1 MLMELRRPALVPSV
15 APLADSLG
23 RRISYLRLSVTD
35 RCNLRCVYCMSEDMR
50 FHSSPELLSIEELD
64 RVARLFI
71 ARGVRK
77 LRITGGEPLVRK
89 GVIELFRSLS
99 GCLKDGSLNEL
110 TLTTNG
116 LRLAHFAQDLAAAGV
131 RRVNVSL
138 DTLDPQRFAQI
149 TRGGALQKV
158 LDGIEAAQ
166 DAGIAVKLNAVALR
180 GVTDLEIHE
189 LIEFAHGRGMTLTLI
204 ETMPLGETGCDRTEQ
219 FLGLDALRREIG
231 RRWTLSDVADRSGG
245 PARYARVEQT
255 GGLIGFITPL
265 TAHFCGDCNRV
276 RVTADGTLYTC
287 LGHENGV
294 DLGKLLRNSMSE
306 ACLYEAIGHAVEQK
320 PKGHDFSLQGR
331 VLPVKLIRHMSATGG

>member
-1 MLMELRRPALVPSV
+1 MLIDLRRTASVPSA
-15 APLADSLG
+15 APLADSFG
-23 RRISYLRLSVTD
+23 RQISYLRLSVTD
-35 RCNLRCVYCMSEDMR
+35 RCNLRCVYCMSEDMQ
-50 FHSSPELLSIEELD
+50 FHPSPELLSMEELD

-99 GCLKDGSLNEL
+99 GCLKDGSLDEL

-116 LRLAHFAQDLAAAGV
+116 LLLAHFAQDLAAAGV

-138 DTLDPQRFAQI
+138 DTLDPRRFAQI

-166 DAGIAVKLNAVALR
+166 DAGMAVKLNAVALR

-189 LIEFAHGRGMTLTLI
+189 LIKFAHGRGMALSLI

-219 FLGLDALRREIG
+219 FLGLDALRREIS
-231 RRWTLSDVADRSGG
+231 RRWTLSDLTDRSGG

-255 GGLIGFITPL
+255 GGLVGFITPL

-294 DLGKLLRNSMSE
+294 DLRKLLRSSMSE
-306 ACLYEAIGHAVEQK
+306 AHVNAAISHAVEQK

>member
-1 MLMELRRPALVPSV
+1 MLMDLPRTAPVPSA
-15 APLADSLG
+15 APLVDSFG
-23 RRISYLRLSVTD
+23 RQISYLRLSVTD

-50 FHSSPELLSIEELD
+50 FRSGSELLSMEELD
-64 RVARLFI
+64 RVARLFV

-99 GCLKDGSLNEL
+99 GCLKDGSLDEL

-138 DTLDPQRFAQI
+138 DTLDPRRFAQI
-149 TRGGALQKV
+149 TRGGALEKV
-158 LDGIEAAQ
+158 LEGIEAAQ
-166 DAGIAVKLNAVALR
+166 DSGMAVKLNAVALR

-189 LIEFAHGRGMTLTLI
+189 LIEFAHGRGMTLSLI
-204 ETMPLGETGCDRTEQ
+204 ETMPLGQTGCDRTEQ
-219 FLGLDALRREIG
+219 FLGLDALRREIS
-231 RRWTLSDVADRSGG
+231 RHWTLSDLTDRSGG

-294 DLGKLLRNSMSE
+294 DLRKLLRSSMSE
-306 ACLYEAIGHAVEQK
+306 AHVHEAIGHAVEQK

-331 VLPVKLIRHMSATGG
+331 VLPVKLVRHMSATGG

>member
-1 MLMELRRPALVPSV
+1 MLMELRRTASAPTV
-15 APLADSLG
+15 APLVD
-23 RRISYLRLSVTD
+23 RFDRQISYLRLSATD
-35 RCNLRCVYCMSEDMR
+35 RCNLRCVYCMSEDMQ

-99 GCLKDGSLNEL
+99 GCLKDGSLDEL

-131 RRVNVSL
+131 RRLNVSL
-138 DTLDPQRFAQI
+138 DTLDPRRFAQI
-149 TRGGALQKV
+149 TRGGALEKV
-158 LDGIEAAQ
+158 LDGIDAAQ
-166 DAGIAVKLNAVALR
+166 EAGMAVKLNAVALR

-204 ETMPLGETGCDRTEQ
+204 ETMPLGETGCNRTKQ
-219 FLGLDALRREIG
+219 FLGLDALRREISG
-231 RRWTLSDVADRSGG
+231 HWTLSDVTDRSGG

-265 TAHFCGDCNRV
+265 TSHFCGDCNRV
-276 RVTADGTLYTC
+276 RVTAAGTLYTC

-294 DLGKLLRNSMSE
+294 DLRELLRSPMSE
-306 ACLYEAIGHAVEQK
+306 AHVHEAIGHAVEQK

-331 VLPVKLIRHMSATGG
+331 ILPVKLVRHMSATGG

>member
-1 MLMELRRPALVPSV
+1 MLMDLRQTAPVISV
-15 APLADSLG
+15 APLVDSFE

-35 RCNLRCVYCMSEDMR
+35 RCNLRCVYCMSEDMQ
-50 FHSSPELLSIEELD
+50 FHSRPDLLTIEELD
-64 RVARLFI
+64 RLARLFI

-99 GCLKDGSLNEL
+99 GCLKDGSLREL

-149 TRGGALQKV
+149 TRGGALDKV
-158 LDGIEAAQ
+158 LEGIAAAQ
-166 DAGIAVKLNAVALR
+166 DAGMAVKLNAVALR

-189 LIEFAHGRGMTLTLI
+189 LIGFAHGRGMTLTLI
-204 ETMPLGETGCDRTEQ
+204 ETMPLGETGFDRTEQ

-245 PARYARVEQT
+245 PARYARVGQT
-255 GGLIGFITPL
+255 GGLLGFITPL
-265 TAHFCGDCNRV
+265 AQHFCGDCNRV
-276 RVTADGTLYTC
+276 RVTAAGTLYTC

-294 DLGKLLRNSMSE
+294 DLSELLRGAMSDVRVH
-306 ACLYEAIGHAVEQK
+306 EAIGNAVEHK
-320 PKGHDFSLQGR
+320 PRGHDFSLRGR
-331 VLPVKLIRHMSATGG
+331 VLPVKLVRHMSATGG